1 MDLKRI
7 EELLEKYLDA
17 RTSVAEEAE
26 LRDYFASDQ
35 VALHLVE
42 YQSMF
47 GYFNQ
52 AKETHY
58 EGQIMVSNRNPSK
71 RHVMAWAGIAVSILF
86 LAGLFL
92 NQPSKA
98 GEFGT
103 YDDPEIALER
113 TKEALNFLSENL
125 KAGNQ
130 ELGHLQEFNHA
141 KNELIK
147 SNKRVE

>member
-7 EELLEKYLDA
+7 EKLLEKYLDA

-26 LRDYFASDQ
+26 LRAYFASEQ

-42 YQSMF
+42 YQAMF

-52 AKETHY
+52 AKETQY
-58 EGQIMVSNRNPSK
+58 EGQTVVLNRNHS
-71 RHVMAWAGIAVSILF
+71 RRQVFAWVGIAVSILL

-103 YDDPEIALER
+103 YDDPEIALEK
-113 TKEALNFLSENL
+113 TKEALNFLSKNL

-141 KNELIK
+141 KNELT
-147 SNKRVE
+147 NKRVE